1 MLMSL
6 FQLSLNVSDVEA
18 AVEFYTKL
26 FGVGPAKQRPGYAN
40 FVVADPPLKFIVI
53 ENEGAP
59 GTINHLGVEVADTEA
74 VVAATHRLAELGL
87 PLKVDDTHT
96 CCYATQDKVWTSDP
110 DSVAW
115 ETYTVLAATEEFGAR
130 AH

>member
-1 MLMSL
+1 MSL
-6 FQLSLNVSDVEA
+6 FQLSLNVSDVDA

-26 FGVGPAKQRPGYAN
+26 FGVGPAKQRPSYAN

-53 ENEGAP
+53 EGEGVP
-59 GTINHLGVEVADTEA
+59 GTINHLGFEVADTNA

-87 PLKVDDTHT
+87 PFRVDDTHT

-110 DSVAW
+110 DDVPW

>member
-1 MLMSL
+1 MSL
-6 FQLSLNVSDVEA
+6 FQLSLNVRDVEV

-53 ENEGAP
+53 ENEGVP
-59 GTINHLGVEVADTEA
+59 GSINHLGFEVADTDA

-87 PLKVDDTHT
+87 PFKVDDTHT

-110 DSVAW
+110 DSVPW
-115 ETYTVLAATEEFGAR
+115 ETYTVLAATEEFGAT
-130 AH
+130 AY

>member
-1 MLMSL
+1 MSL
-6 FQLSLNVSDVEA
+6 FQLSLNVSDVEV

-40 FVVADPPLKFIVI
+40 FLVADPPLKFIVI
-53 ENEGAP
+53 ENEGTP
-59 GTINHLGVEVADTEA
+59 GTINHLGFEVADTDA

-87 PLKVDDTHT
+87 PFKVDETHT

-110 DSVAW
+110 DSVPW
-115 ETYTVLAATEEFGAR
+115 ETYTVLANVEEFGAR

>member
-1 MLMSL
+1 MSL
-6 FQLSLNVSDVEA
+6 FQLSINVRDVDA

-53 ENEGAP
+53 ENEGEP
-59 GTINHLGVEVADTEA
+59 GTINHLGVEVADAEA

-87 PLKVDDTHT
+87 AFRVDETHT

-110 DSVAW
+110 DQVPW
-115 ETYTVLAATEEFGAR
+115 ETYTVVADTADFGAR

>member
-1 MLMSL
+1 MTL
-6 FQLSLNVSDVEA
+6 FQLSLNVRDVEA
-18 AVEFYTKL
+18 AAEFYTKL

-59 GTINHLGVEVADTEA
+59 GTINHLGFEVADTEA
-74 VVAATHRLAELGL
+74 VVAATQRLAELGL
-87 PLKVDDTHT
+87 PFKVDETHT

-110 DSVAW
+110 DDVPW
-115 ETYTVLAATEEFGAR
+115 ETYTVIEATDEFGAR

>member
-1 MLMSL
+1 MSL
-6 FQLSLNVSDVEA
+6 FQLSINVRDVNA

-53 ENEGAP
+53 ENEGEP
-59 GTINHLGVEVADTEA
+59 GSINHLGVEVADTAA

-87 PLKVDDTHT
+87 PVRVDETHT

-110 DSVAW
+110 DQTPW
-115 ETYTVLAATEEFGAR
+115 ETYTVVADTADFGAR

>member
-1 MLMSL
+1 MSL
-6 FQLSLNVSDVEA
+6 FQLSLNVRDVDA
-18 AVEFYTKL
+18 AVAFYTKL

-53 ENEGAP
+53 ENEGEP
-59 GTINHLGVEVADTEA
+59 GTINHLGFEVADTDA
-74 VVAATHRLAELGL
+74 VVAATQRLAALGL
-87 PLKVDDTHT
+87 PFKVDDTHT
-96 CCYATQDKVWTSDP
+96 CCYATQDKVWTNDP
-110 DSVAW
+110 DDVPW

>member
-1 MLMSL
+1 MSL
-6 FQLSLNVSDVEA
+6 FQLSLNVSDVDA

-40 FVVADPPLKFIVI
+40 FVVADPTLKFIVI
-53 ENEGAP
+53 ENEGEP
-59 GTINHLGVEVADTEA
+59 GSINHLGFEVADTDA

-87 PLKVDDTHT
+87 PFKVDDTHT

-110 DSVAW
+110 DNVPW

>member
-1 MLMSL
+1 MSL
-6 FQLSLNVSDVEA
+6 FQLSLNVSDVEV

-40 FVVADPPLKFIVI
+40 FVVTDPPLKFIVI
-53 ENEGAP
+53 ENEGKP
-59 GTINHLGVEVADTEA
+59 GTINHLGFEVADTDA
-74 VVAATHRLAELGL
+74 VAAATHRLAELGL
-87 PLKVDDTHT
+87 PFKVDDTHT

-110 DSVAW
+110 DNVPW
-115 ETYTVLAATEEFGAR
+115 ETYTVLANTEEFGAR

>member
-1 MLMSL
+1 MSL
-6 FQLSLNVSDVEA
+6 FQLSLNVSDVEV

-53 ENEGAP
+53 ENEGTP
-59 GTINHLGVEVADTEA
+59 GTINHLGFEVADTDA

-87 PLKVDDTHT
+87 PFRVDETHT

-110 DSVAW
+110 DSVPW
-115 ETYTVLAATEEFGAR
+115 ETYTVLADTEKFGAR

>member
-1 MLMSL
+1 MSL
-6 FQLSLNVSDVEA
+6 FQLSLNVSDVDA

-40 FVVADPPLKFIVI
+40 FVVSDPPLKFIVI
-53 ENEGAP
+53 ENEGEP
-59 GTINHLGVEVADTEA
+59 GTINHLGFEVADTEA

-87 PLKVDDTHT
+87 PFKVDDTHT

-110 DSVAW
+110 DSVPW